1 MKFSKW
7 IGTTSL
13 LIVVYV
19 FFNTTKYSEAFQTTL
34 NEVINN
40 DPSIVANNATYER
53 KSIQKIT
60 ANAKTMENL
69 DGEFSEKNPQ
79 LEIREKAG
87 TARFMASYFF
97 PIFPQ
102 FYDVDLNG
110 VWNFIK
116 DPETIEFIVG
126 LCISNVC
133 SNITS

>member
-1 MKFSKW
+1 MRLSEW

-13 LIVVYV
+13 LIVVFV
-19 FFNTTKYSEAFQTTL
+19 FFYATEYSEAFQHTL
-34 NEVINN
+34 HELINN
-40 DPSIVANNATYER
+40 DPSIVANHASY
-53 KSIQKIT
+53 KQKLTHKTT
-60 ANAKTMENL
+60 AKAKTMDL
-69 DGEFSEKNPQ
+69 DGEFREIYPQ
-79 LEIREKAG
+79 QKIREKAG

-133 SNITS
+133 RKMLS

>member
-1 MKFSKW
+1 MKLSKW
-7 IGTTSL
+7 IGTSL
-13 LIVVYV
+13 PMVVYV
-19 FFNTTKYSEAFQTTL
+19 FFYTTEYSEAFQHTL
-34 NEVINN
+34 NELINN
-40 DPSIVANNATYER
+40 DPSIVANHATYER
-53 KSIQKIT
+53 KLIHKRT
-60 ANAKTMENL
+60 AKAKTMDSDEAV
-69 DGEFSEKNPQ
+69 SKNYPQ
-79 LEIREKAG
+79 HKIREKAG

-133 SNITS
+133 SKMVL